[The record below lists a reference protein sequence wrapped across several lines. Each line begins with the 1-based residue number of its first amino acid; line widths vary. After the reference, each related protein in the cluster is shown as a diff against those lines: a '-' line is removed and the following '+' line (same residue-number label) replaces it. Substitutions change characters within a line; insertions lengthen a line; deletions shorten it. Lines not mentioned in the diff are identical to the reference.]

1 VPEARNLKTS
11 DPGTSA
17 RLGNVAIENKRN
29 TNHDQGKSKGPGQG
43 ARHAKL
49 ANRPPKGEKPEA
61 SEGAEAKDQRPA
73 RFDTK
78 DGGMRNTASHI
89 KSAARTTRGAA
100 RSR

>member
-1 VPEARNLKTS
+1 MTKAKAKARAK
-11 DPGTSA
+11 A
-17 RLGNVAIENKRN
+17 RAM
-29 TNHDQGKSKGPGQG
+29 
-43 ARHAKL
+43 AKL